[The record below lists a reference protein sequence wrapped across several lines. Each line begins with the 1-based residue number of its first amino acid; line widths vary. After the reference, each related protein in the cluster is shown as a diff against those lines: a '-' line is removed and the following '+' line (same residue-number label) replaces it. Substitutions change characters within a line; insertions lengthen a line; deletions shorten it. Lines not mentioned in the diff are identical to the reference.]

1 MPFNRGIFVRSLLF
15 VGKTIRSVASK
26 VWYSGLTRRILQR
39 VSVFFGIR
47 DKNVYQYSLVLEI
60 KTSQLVLEIKTSQNE
75 LKDHT
80 RRLYGTMGFRRKK
93 KYLYSN

>member
-1 MPFNRGIFVRSLLF
+1 MYGFNHYSFNKMPFNRGIFVRSLLF

-47 DKNVYQYSLVLEI
+47 DKNFSKRI
-60 KTSQLVLEIKTSQNE
+60 KGS
-75 LKDHT
+75 H
-80 RRLYGTMGFRRKK
+80 
-93 KYLYSN
+93 